1 MVGGNVGGDGDH
13 LAGPVVPHDDA
24 VSELAPGRLVFP
36 DLRVPGV
43 TTDAAPAANLLAP
56 LVTLAA
62 TESLHPVVVP
72 GVAREPVVSHH
83 GAARGLHHAAVALGQ

>member
-1 MVGGNVGGDGDH
+1 MVGGDVGGHCDH

-24 VSELAPGRLVFP
+24 VGELPPGRLVFP
-36 DLRVPGV
+36 SLRVPGV
-43 TTDAAPAANLLAP
+43 SADAAFAANLRAP
-56 LVTLAA
+56 LVALAA

-83 GAARGLHHAAVALGQ
+83 GAARGLHHAAVAPD